1 MGDANEWNDL
11 KSTAV
16 HEFNKSLDKK
26 HNITTD
32 DALLRIPNKYV
43 YKRKIDG
50 VYKKVTMYSSNYFC
64 GFAVNAIDNTL
75 YNIRIGSNNEKYL
88 FSVRFVAEK
97 FKDRE
102 HDVLTLYYDN
112 PYAYERHHGILL
124 DKKIVSKWYDT
135 FNKLPVKHIYSTQII
150 PDAFEPTQNT
160 YDLKDE
166 NNETVPVI
174 LVK

>member
-1 MGDANEWNDL
+1 MGDENEWNDL

-26 HNITTD
+26 HPINTD
-32 DALLRIPNKYV
+32 NALLRIPNKYV

-50 VYKKVTMYSSNYFC
+50 VSKKVTMYSSNYFC

-102 HDVLTLYYDN
+102 HEVLTLYYDN
-112 PYAYERHHGILL
+112 PQAYEKHHGVSL
-124 DKKIVSKWYDT
+124 DKKIISKWYDT
-135 FNKLPVKHIYSTQII
+135 FNKLPVKRIYTTHII
-150 PDAFEPTQNT
+150 PDVFEPTRET
-160 YDLKDE
+160 YTLKNEE
-166 NNETVPVI
+166 NQPIHVI
-174 LVK
+174 VVK